1 MRHSIRPDTPP
12 IPAPTTSPL
21 VKKVGVLVAVIEAN
35 MDKLRTISR
44 KLADRLEGA
53 LAELKALCKELLR
66 EMLSAPGGDAF
77 RDSAGLLAR
86 VLRGMSLSA
95 SAEAS
100 CSYPISVR
108 VAVNHRTGWP
118 GR

>member
-1 MRHSIRPDTPP
+1 MRHSIRPDTLP
-12 IPAPTTSPL
+12 ILAPTTSPL
-21 VKKVGVLVAVIEAN
+21 VKKVEVLVAVIEAN

-44 KLADRLEGA
+44 KLADKLEAA
-53 LAELKALCKELLR
+53 LAELKTLCKELLR
-66 EMLSAPGGDAF
+66 EMMSALGCDAF
-77 RDSAGLLAR
+77 RDSADLLAR
-86 VLRGMSLSA
+86 VLRGISLSA

-100 CSYPISVR
+100 CCCPISVR